1 MQMYIRCKIG
11 NLLFNIKPGCRFLLY
26 IIKSLFY
33 SSEVLQSQFTW
44 EGWELQG
51 TAQSLRGVQVG
62 LIPHS

>member
-1 MQMYIRCKIG
+1 M
-11 NLLFNIKPGCRFLLY
+11 FNIKPGCRFLLY

-51 TAQSLRGVQVG
+51 TAQSLRGVEAG
-62 LIPHS
+62 LVPHS